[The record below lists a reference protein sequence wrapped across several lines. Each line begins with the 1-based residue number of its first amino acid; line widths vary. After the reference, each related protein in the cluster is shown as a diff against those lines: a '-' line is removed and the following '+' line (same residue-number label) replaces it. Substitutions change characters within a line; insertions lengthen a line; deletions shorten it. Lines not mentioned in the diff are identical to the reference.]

1 MSQDGDM
8 FHDDSPPV
16 APHGDGPVAVP
27 LGVNA
32 LVGLDILDI
41 DIPAPAATL
50 NRRRAAQRAREVRLR
65 KGLELKLSKSDDQ
78 LPQNPSIIAT
88 IATIHPEIA
97 RTVFVDHSA
106 QIVTGRLS
114 SELSAALIYTGFSKA
129 SSSNPRD
136 VRITSTLTSCFR
148 NRQKAGLDWLIDFL
162 GTMSQQGVKIIV
174 GTMTEWDETK
184 QSMESLVLKGANI
197 DALSVGR
204 RPEFVNKL
212 KSIVHAR
219 FKHRRPQ
226 SVLVQSSTI
235 CITMLRGGE
244 VFNMSLH
251 WLTPPIAVPTTSGEA
266 IVKGLRLG

>member
-1 MSQDGDM
+1 M
-8 FHDDSPPV
+8 FHDDPPPV
-16 APHGDGPVAVP
+16 APHGDGPVVVP
-27 LGVNA
+27 QGVNA
-32 LVGLDILDI
+32 LVGLDGLDI

-50 NRRRAAQRAREVRLR
+50 NRRRAAERAREARLR
-65 KGLELKLSKSDDQ
+65 KGLERKLSKSDDQ
-78 LPQNPSIIAT
+78 LTVNKNIIAT
-88 IATIHPEIA
+88 IASTHPEIA
-97 RTVFVDHSA
+97 RTVFVDHTA

-114 SELSAALIYTGFSKA
+114 SELSAALIYAGFSKA
-129 SSSNPRD
+129 SSRNPKY
-136 VRITSTLTSCFR
+136 VRITSTLTSCFQ

-197 DALSVGR
+197 DALSAGR

-226 SVLVQSSTI
+226 SILVQSSTI
-235 CITMLRGGE
+235 CITMLRGGQ
-244 VFNMSLH
+244 VFNMSLQ